1 MFSGTFSSAF
11 SGSLIRAL
19 SGALSTTI
27 LSRLIGAVLLLLFCG
42 CSSTPVPSKMALG
55 SLFQDNQFKEV
66 GNIPEPAELFA
77 LPPEAVQLLKGA
89 YSRSALM
96 SNQELAHEWLADYIH
111 ADKGGFRYQDNYT
124 RTAAETFHDRAG
136 NCMSL
141 VILTAAMAQQLGIE
155 VEFRDVEVPPV
166 WDRQGAFYLVNG
178 HINLKLYPPKNNHVF
193 HVTERSI
200 LVDFLPERAVRSYK
214 VNKISQGTVV
224 AMYYNNAAAEALIN
238 ENWDLAYGLLKRSLQ
253 QQSLFIPALNSLAVL
268 YRARGM
274 EQMAERVYRYA
285 LTLEPENMTT
295 LYNLAV
301 MLSSQDRLDE
311 WAEVHKVLEL
321 ARIRNP
327 YYYYDMAQ
335 QAYMDHQYDEALSWY
350 RRAIEKADYRHEFYF
365 GLSRTYWAKGDSD
378 RAKSNLQKAL
388 ALAGDGEQKKR
399 YQAKLHAM
407 EGH

>member
-1 MFSGTFSSAF
+1 M
-11 SGSLIRAL
+11 
-19 SGALSTTI
+19 
-27 LSRLIGAVLLLLFCG
+27 
-42 CSSTPVPSKMALG
+42 
-55 SLFQDNQFKEV
+55 
-66 GNIPEPAELFA
+66 
-77 LPPEAVQLLKGA
+77 
-89 YSRSALM
+89 
-96 SNQELAHEWLADYIH
+96 
-111 ADKGGFRYQDNYT
+111 
-124 RTAAETFHDRAG
+124 
-136 NCMSL
+136 
-141 VILTAAMAQQLGIE
+141 
-155 VEFRDVEVPPV
+155 EVPPV

-238 ENWDLAYGLLKRSLQ
+238 ENWDLAYGLLKKSLQ